1 MKLSKT
7 KRDHSL
13 GFNMTPMID
22 IVFLLIIFFMTV
34 SQITRVVD
42 QPMQLPNVNIGA
54 SKSVPTTVT
63 INVDKDGS
71 LIVSGKQFTLDRTLS
86 TLKNKLEQVNNDP
99 TRVKIEI
106 RCDRRCAGGH
116 VNELVTGLSE
126 IGFTNIRA
134 AVSGDL

>member
-1 MKLSKT
+1 
-7 KRDHSL
+7 
-13 GFNMTPMID
+13 MID

-63 INVDKDGS
+63 INVDKDGV
-71 LIVSGKQFTLDRTLS
+71 LIVSGKRFTLDRTLG
-86 TLKNKLEQVNNDP
+86 TLKNTLEQVNNDP
-99 TRVKIEI
+99 SRVKIEI
-106 RCDRRCAGGH
+106 RCDRRCTGRH
-116 VNELVTGLSE
+116 VNELMTGLSE

-134 AVSGDL
+134 AVSGDR